1 MKPESRPSSEQG
13 LASAVNL
20 AGPLITSS
28 PRHPWLSTP
37 PLADLLYRSVLALHL
52 KRLFDNAGLP
62 TTKPRDSALRAVII
76 KEAVGI
82 HVLLRRSL
90 FGDGILRRLLPRV
103 SLAKPTSAPLPF

>member
-1 MKPESRPSSEQG
+1 MLNIEQNIRPNNSQSGDNRTLLIVEIHILTLFCMLYFRSRNDRFCQTRKLCCLQAHFEDIRH
-13 LASAVNL
+13 A
-20 AGPLITSS
+20 PLN
-28 PRHPWLSTP
+28 RFL
-37 PLADLLYRSVLALHL
+37 
-52 KRLFDNAGLP
+52 
-62 TTKPRDSALRAVII
+62 